1 MTFDEISEQLLQK
14 KNCSIRCRLGFIQDL
29 HRFVY
34 TDIELVNSYPDPS
47 RSEQCKVIKQNL
59 LYLLT
64 EYDNLK
70 KGVPQSKSFL

>member
-1 MTFDEISEQLLQK
+1 MIFDEITEQLLKK
-14 KNCSIRCRLGFIQDL
+14 KNCSMRCRLGFIQDL

-34 TDIELVNSYPDPS
+34 TDIELVKSYPDPGQ
-47 RSEQCKVIKQNL
+47 SEQCKVIKQNL

-70 KGVPQSKSFL
+70 KGVQQAKSFL